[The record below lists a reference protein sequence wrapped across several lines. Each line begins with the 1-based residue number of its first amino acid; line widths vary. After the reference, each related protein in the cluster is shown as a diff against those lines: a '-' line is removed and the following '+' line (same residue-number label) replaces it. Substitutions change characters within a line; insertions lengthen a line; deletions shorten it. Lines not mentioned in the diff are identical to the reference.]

1 MTKRDDDNPHAFYFE
16 RKRDWTADSRRDTDH
31 KWSNLPVVERFRAR
45 KVAGRTE
52 PRRDDKT
59 TLCRQ
64 VARRGRRQ
72 AGAPFSRRAEQTKG
86 PRNPPGGRYTERE
99 AGRSNDAKPDGFR
112 RRTNFSSEWMPGRR
126 IRSAMEFHAI
136 VCSGWLHRPPES
148 WPT

>member
-1 MTKRDDDNPHAFYFE
+1 MTKRDNPHAFYFG
-16 RKRDWTADSRRDTDH
+16 RKRLDGR
-31 KWSNLPVVERFRAR
+31 LEEGYGPQVVQSTGRGTVFRVR